1 VKGRE
6 YLDDAT
12 KEESGATR
20 ASPPS
25 QPRPAQ
31 GFLPDSTSS
40 HQHHLQPWNRRHKA
54 HEFQIQRGGKRL
66 RAVERI
72 LQIWRPATGAA
83 PRHDQHPPETSPPT
97 RPRSRNASAPTD
109 RRRSRWRLTEQ
120 GRRLAVPSPHRGS
133 HRTRPPAPTADQRPA
148 IGEGSPSSHHLRHG
162 EPAAEILYLAT
173 ARGELR
179 AQIPT
184 APFSGVA
191 GGLAR

>member
-83 PRHDQHPPETSPPT
+83 PRHDRRPPEPRRPRGRDTGPHPRPPLAVEAGGASPSKAAALQSRAPTEGAAGPALPRHPPS
-97 RPRSRNASAPTD
+97 
-109 RRRSRWRLTEQ
+109 Q
-120 GRRLAVPSPHRGS
+120 
-133 HRTRPPAPTADQRPA
+133 
-148 IGEGSPSSHHLRHG
+148 
-162 EPAAEILYLAT
+162 
-173 ARGELR
+173 R

-184 APFSGVA
+184 APFTGVA
-191 GGLAR
+191 GLARQRLWERRRRERGGEGGGGAL